1 MDIEGIVVDN
11 PQRGLF
17 RVHRTSMT
25 SPALFEQEQELIF
38 KRCWIYV
45 GHESEI
51 AEPGDYRRRTMAGRP
66 LLFVRGRDRGIR
78 VFLNSC
84 PHRGAQICRAEA
96 GNADVLR
103 CPYHAWTFDTQGE
116 LIGVPQA
123 DAYSASFDRATLGL
137 KAPPR
142 VSSHRGF
149 HFVCF
154 SSEVE
159 DLPRYLGAA
168 KDYLDLVADQAEQGM
183 RVVSGSNRYEI
194 KANWKLLMEN
204 SLDAYHL
211 LSTHRSYVDYISAF
225 GSDDSKRTIATRPP
239 GIARALGNGHTVAEN
254 VPVNGRPIA
263 HWHPAFGEEARL
275 PMARVRER
283 LVQQHGEERAHRIAN
298 TSRNLLIYPNLL
310 ILDFVAVA
318 IRYVE
323 PLAPD
328 RMAVTAW
335 HLVPKEESGAALARR
350 LDSYLT
356 FLGPGGFATPDDVE
370 ILESCQAG
378 FSATELEWSDISR
391 GMHNPHPGTTDEIQM
406 RGFWRTART
415 GRGLPVQGSGAPRR
429 MAPERVGGALR
440 RRRPIR
446 RADNRPAGRRPCARP
461 RVHRRRCAAPQGTGG
476 SSAGAARTPRVA
488 PISHPPLRLQRARRG
503 VGERRGLR
511 GRQRL
516 GVPVSGRRR
525 CAVCRRHPRPTA
537 AGRQRLQDRPPSRRP
552 RHGNPRLAR
561 CG

>member
-1 MDIEGIVVDN
+1 MDIEGIVVDD

-51 AEPGDYRRRTMAGRP
+51 AEPGDYRRRTVAGRP

-96 GNADVLR
+96 GNADMLR

-123 DAYSASFDRATLGL
+123 DAYSASFDRAALGL

-142 VSSHRGF
+142 VASHRGF

-154 SSEVE
+154 NSEVE

-211 LSTHRSYVDYISAF
+211 LSTHRSYVDYISAI
-225 GSDDSKRTIATRPP
+225 GADDSQRTIATRPP
-239 GIARALGNGHTVAEN
+239 GIARALGNGHTLAEN

-318 IRYVE
+318 IRFVE

-378 FSATELEWSDISR
+378 FGATELEWSDISR

-406 RGFWRTART
+406 RGFWRQWHAHMQ
-415 GRGLPVQGSGAPRR
+415 GL
-429 MAPERVGGALR
+429 
-440 RRRPIR
+440 
-446 RADNRPAGRRPCARP
+446 
-461 RVHRRRCAAPQGTGG
+461 
-476 SSAGAARTPRVA
+476 
-488 PISHPPLRLQRARRG
+488 
-503 VGERRGLR
+503 GETDG
-511 GRQRL
+511 QD
-516 GVPVSGRRR
+516 
-525 CAVCRRHPRPTA
+525 APTA
-537 AGRQRLQDRPPSRRP
+537 TPCKPT
-552 RHGNPRLAR
+552 
-561 CG
+561 